1 MKAATIFLTLV
12 CIISAVLVSC
22 KKDDNPTGSTGGPTY
37 YGTFANSAETG
48 AMTLVFANAPKLIAN
63 VPQDAATVINITGSI
78 KVQGG
83 STISITGTFNS
94 DNDSLKFSGGG
105 YSFAG
110 ILANGEIT
118 GSYTGPNGAGGFTAS
133 VGAEGSVKVYC
144 GTYHETS
151 PDTSVHGRFNLVIK
165 GTAITG
171 ITDSGLDL
179 GGTVTSTTHI
189 SVHFQQLPGVEIA
202 TGTIQSDGSI
212 TGTYSVTSESGTQ
225 SGTWQ
230 AHICQ

>member
-1 MKAATIFLTLV
+1 MKAASIFLTFF
-12 CIISAVLVSC
+12 CIIAAVLIGC
-22 KKDDNPTGSTGGPTY
+22 NKDDNPAGTTGGPTY

-48 AMTLVFANAPKLIAN
+48 AMTLNFASAPKLIAS
-63 VPQDAATVINITGSI
+63 QEAATIINITGTI

-83 STISITGTFNS
+83 TTIAITGTFNT

-165 GTAITG
+165 GTVITG
-171 ITDSGLDL
+171 ITDSGLEL
-179 GGTVTSTTHI
+179 QGTVTSTTHI
-189 SVHFQQLPGVEIA
+189 SIQFKELPGVEIA

-212 TGTYSVTSESGTQ
+212 EGTYSVTTESGTQ

-230 AHICQ
+230 AHNCQ